1 MRVSRN
7 IALIGWFNFWA
18 EFRPYAPIAILYFE
32 QVSGSYALA
41 MSVYSAARLAQ
52 SAFEVP
58 TGILS
63 DRVGRKFTVVYGA
76 GAAIISLLCYAI
88 GGGYGALLLGGV
100 FEGLSQA
107 FYSGNNEALLYD
119 TLAEMDQRD
128 TFQDYLGKVSS
139 MWQFALAGSALLG
152 SLIAVVSYQTVM
164 WVSVVPMV
172 VSLVV
177 ALRLV
182 EPRTHAKTSTNVYA
196 HLRVAVQQFA
206 RNARL
211 RTLSAASILNFVI
224 GESSW
229 FLRSAFIAMLWPVW
243 AIGISNVIA
252 NLGAAFS
259 YYFAGR
265 LIRRFGEYRLLVGGF
280 SVNQL
285 VNLFALAVPTV
296 ASPLLMSLTAG
307 YYGVT
312 TVAKEALIH
321 QEFTDEQRA
330 TMGSLNSFAG
340 SLVFAV
346 FSFGLGALADR
357 IGATNA
363 LIVAALLAIVPIVL
377 YWRVLRPRIPVS
389 ATD

>member
-1 MRVSRN
+1 VTVSRN
-7 IALIGWFNFWA
+7 LALIGWFNFWA
-18 EFRPYAPIAILYFE
+18 EFRLYAPIAILYFAA
-32 QVSGSYALA
+32 VSGSYALA
-41 MSVYSAARLAQ
+41 MSVYSVARLAQ

-76 GAAIISLLCYAI
+76 VAAIVSVLFYAI
-88 GGGYGALLLGGV
+88 GGGYGALLVGAV
-100 FEGLSQA
+100 FEGLAQA

-119 TLAEMDQRD
+119 TLAEMEQRD
-128 TFQDYLGKVSS
+128 SFQDYLGKVSS

-152 SLIAVVSYQTVM
+152 SLLAVVSYQIVM
-164 WVSVVPMV
+164 WVSVIPMGF
-172 VSLVV
+172 SLVV

-182 EPRTHAKTSTNVYA
+182 EPRTHAKTSTNLYA

-206 RNARL
+206 RSARL
-211 RTLSAASILNFVI
+211 RTLSVASILNFAI
-224 GESSW
+224 GESAW
-229 FLRSAFIAMLWPVW
+229 FLRSAFIQTLWPVW
-243 AIGISNVIA
+243 AIGISQLIA

-280 SVNQL
+280 SLNEI
-285 VNLFALAVPTV
+285 VNLFVLAVPTV

-312 TVAKEALIH
+312 TVAKQTLIQ

-340 SLVFAV
+340 SLVFAI
-346 FSFGLGALADR
+346 FSFLLGAVADR

-363 LIVAALLAIVPIVL
+363 LMIAALLSIVPIVL
-377 YWRVLRPRIPVS
+377 YWRVLRPR
-389 ATD
+389 TQG